1 MTSSNISNVVT
12 GYQPE
17 TVSKGNVD
25 SAKKT
30 EEAQA
35 VFATLLGQTNLNVGG
50 QNEMPKPESQKKVT
64 DDITTDRQPAAE
76 GKTTDYAAKEQT
88 RVKKA
93 ENTDKTVAEQ
103 AEALTEEAAE
113 EIDRVMEEEFSVT
126 EEELQNVLDE
136 FGMNLMDLLNP
147 AKLAQVVSKLTGV
160 EDVTS
165 LLMNE
170 DFVNV
175 MQSFG
180 QLTTDLAGELG
191 ISAKELQQLL
201 TEVSTSQTTEE
212 AVLSVEEPVLA
223 ESVAEETV
231 TAYTSVAEGQISDTA
246 AAVETDGI
254 AQNVKQDEK
263 SAEVIRTEETVEET
277 SQESVRT
284 QQQENTAE
292 GETQTDDGTADK
304 REQGE
309 NLTARRNTQ
318 NTEHTAF
325 EAGIAQNT
333 VSGQASVAAETPM
346 VPLYTTSVNV
356 SEILQQIAEFVKVN
370 VSQDTTSLEMQLNPE
385 NLGRLYLHISSNREG
400 GITAQFTAQSEVVKE
415 ALETQLVELKQ
426 TLNQQGVKVD
436 AIEVSVAAHE
446 FERNLEQSAGREQQ
460 QGQQEEKRQ
469 GRRAL
474 HIDSLDE
481 LSGLMT
487 EEEQLAARIM
497 QENGN
502 SMDVTA

>member
-64 DDITTDRQPAAE
+64 DDITADRQPAAE

-93 ENTDKTVAEQ
+93 ENTDKTVEEQ
-103 AEALTEEAAE
+103 AEALTEEAGE
-113 EIDRVMEEEFSVT
+113 EIGRVMEEEFSVT
-126 EEELQNVLDE
+126 EEELQNVLE
-136 FGMNLMDLLNP
+136 ELGMNLMDLLNP

-201 TEVSTSQTTEE
+201 TEASTSQTTEE
-212 AVLSVEEPVLA
+212 AVLSEEEPVLA

-231 TAYTSVAEGQISDTA
+231 TAHTSVAEGQISDAA

-254 AQNVKQDEK
+254 SQNVKQDEK
-263 SAEVIRTEETVEET
+263 SGEVIRPEETVEET
-277 SQESVRT
+277 SPESVRT
-284 QQQENTAE
+284 QQQENASE
-292 GETQTDDGTADK
+292 GETQTDDGTAGK
-304 REQGE
+304 QEQGE

-333 VSGQASVAAETPM
+333 VSGQTSVAAETPV
-346 VPLYTTSVNV
+346 VPVYTTSVNV

-385 NLGRLYLHISSNREG
+385 NLGKLYLHISSNREG

-469 GRRAL
+469 GRRGL